1 MSDTRAL
8 AVILTISVV
17 TVLLRCV
24 PFLALDR
31 LSSNGYLRYLGRKM
45 PTGVMVLLVTY
56 TLKNL
61 DLTEYPYGWPSIGA
75 LLLSAGLY
83 WKTSNSLSSIGLGLA
98 LYLVA
103 VNCIV

>member
-1 MSDTRAL
+1 MGDTRAL

-17 TVLLRCV
+17 TVLLRSI

-31 LSSNGYLRYLGRKM
+31 LSDNGYLRYLGAKM
-45 PTGVMVLLVTY
+45 PTGVMVLLVLY

-61 DLTEYPYGWPSIGA
+61 DLTRYPYGLPSILA

-83 WKTSNSLSSIGLGLA
+83 FKTSNSLSSIGLGLA

-103 VNCIV
+103 VNCVV